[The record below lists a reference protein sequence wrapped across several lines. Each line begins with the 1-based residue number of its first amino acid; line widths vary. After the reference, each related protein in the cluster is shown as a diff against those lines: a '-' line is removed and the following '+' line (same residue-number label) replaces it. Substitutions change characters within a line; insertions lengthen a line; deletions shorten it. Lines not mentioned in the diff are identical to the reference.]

1 MRAINFLIGELP
13 TTAPFLH
20 PRTPRRPP
28 VTPARRDPYALIR
41 KILHAIAVLAA
52 LSALLDWFPDV
63 PHRWFIV
70 ATAIAA
76 ACEVTAFALRPREQ
90 ANPSLDAMQVGVRF
104 VSGALFGAV
113 SIPLTAWILSWTDT
127 LAGLVL
133 LALAGA
139 VVCGGL
145 AVRFGEEFWRWV
157 GSSRNPF

>member
-1 MRAINFLIGELP
+1 M
-13 TTAPFLH
+13 
-20 PRTPRRPP
+20 
-28 VTPARRDPYALIR
+28 TPARRDPYALIR
-41 KILHAIAVLAA
+41 KVLHAIAVLAV

-63 PHRWFIV
+63 PHHWFIV

-76 ACEVTAFALRPREQ
+76 ACEVTAFALRPRES
-90 ANPSLDAMQVGVRF
+90 ADPSLDAMEVGVRF
-104 VSGALFGAV
+104 VSGALFGVV
-113 SIPLTAWILSWTDT
+113 SIPLTAWILSWTNT

-157 GSSRNPF
+157 RSSRNPF

>member
-1 MRAINFLIGELP
+1 MR
-13 TTAPFLH
+13 
-20 PRTPRRPP
+20 
-28 VTPARRDPYALIR
+28 PARPDPYAPIR
-41 KILHAIAVLAA
+41 KVLHAIAVLAL
-52 LSALLDWFPDV
+52 LSTVLDWFPDV

-76 ACEVTAFALRPREQ
+76 ACEVTAFALRPREP
-90 ANPSLDAMQVGVRF
+90 ANASLDATEVGVRF

-113 SIPLTAWILSWTDT
+113 SIPLTAWMLSWTNT

-133 LALAGA
+133 LALASA